1 MPRHNANDFESSKLK
16 MLRLTLLTNPDMC
29 NLHCPLCFLQQRGQK
44 FGMGEMPFDVARRAI
59 ESALPKGLREV
70 IPSTMGEPLLYSR
83 FDELLELCR
92 AHGVPVN
99 LTTNG
104 SFPGTWGSDVGMAR
118 LLAACSDIKVSCM
131 GWDESFAEMMP
142 GLTFDKWKK
151 NVEQLVE
158 CKRRMAGRGNE
169 ESCEAECLKAGS
181 NEAIRSKAESARVAT
196 ISLQVTLHR
205 KNFEAATEILQ
216 WAESIGISRI
226 KWNLPVFLSVVPGE
240 LRERYGLADSEVDE
254 LRKKVKSDVVSCEGS
269 LFFGSRLQN
278 AERKLNAGSV
288 NLEGVTPCAADC
300 PFTDELWVLPDG
312 SEQRCPNPERRFGN
326 PGAALARC
334 ENCPMRG

>member
-1 MPRHNANDFESSKLK
+1 

-92 AHGVPVN
+92 ANGVPVN

-104 SFPGTWGSDVGMAR
+104 SFPGTWGGDDGMSR

-131 GWDESFAEMMP
+131 GWGETFAEMMP
-142 GLTFDKWKK
+142 GLAFDKWKK
-151 NVEQLVE
+151 NVESLVE
-158 CKRRMAGRGNE
+158 CKSRMAGRGNE
-169 ESCEAECLKAGS
+169 ESREAESLKA
-181 NEAIRSKAESARVAT
+181 KSARVAT

-205 KNFEAATEILQ
+205 RNFAVATEILQ

-226 KWNLPVFLSVVPGE
+226 KWNVPVFLSVAPAE
-240 LRERYGLADSEVDE
+240 LQERYGLADGEVEE
-254 LRKKVKSDVVSCEGS
+254 LRKKVKSDIVSCEGS
-269 LFFGSRLQN
+269 LFSGTRQQN
-278 AERKLNAGSV
+278 AERKLNAGNGEFESQQMNLESE
-288 NLEGVTPCAADC
+288 NLEGQKLNPKCAADC
-300 PFTDELWVLPDG
+300 PFTDELWILPDG

-334 ENCPMRG
+334 ENCPMR